1 MSTHTYIGPNESIAN
16 AQSITGTS
24 ARIYEMLSKS
34 FNTHLRDYQESLKN
48 PWQPGGPKTA
58 SVKRLLADGVLHR
71 HFSVKGADFAGGPES
86 GEIERALEQIAEQQI
101 STRAPG
107 LMPFWLGFQLL
118 KKTDDNTRACG
129 IFAFK
134 AGEELI
140 YIPVFCINGELQGH
154 EMMYLVSQDRV
165 PSEEKQVNYL
175 LSRKPMEP
183 GKVELRD
190 RSEIRQRAALRP
202 NVMQSGLKLSS
213 LGDVPRLPATIVKD
227 ALRRVFKEAA
237 VTNVLESLRFKCA
250 MADLKMSD
258 LFDMSARATKLASQ
272 WSKDYPSTAD

>member
-1 MSTHTYIGPNESIAN
+1 MSHHYFGSGEHPDNV
-16 AQSITGTS
+16 QSISGS
-24 ARIYEMLSKS
+24 MSQIFGMLSKS
-34 FNTHLRDYQESLKN
+34 FNTHLKDYQESLKN

-71 HFSVKGADFAGGPES
+71 NFSVKGADFAGGPET

-101 STRAPG
+101 ATRAPA

-154 EMMYLVSQDRV
+154 ELMYLVSQDRFV
-165 PSEEKQVNYL
+165 PCGL
-175 LSRKPMEP
+175 L
-183 GKVELRD
+183 
-190 RSEIRQRAALRP
+190 ALTDFLNLLHFRLCCKCL
-202 NVMQSGLKLSS
+202 MAWS
-213 LGDVPRLPATIVKD
+213 L
-227 ALRRVFKEAA
+227 
-237 VTNVLESLRFKCA
+237 
-250 MADLKMSD
+250 
-258 LFDMSARATKLASQ
+258 
-272 WSKDYPSTAD
+272 